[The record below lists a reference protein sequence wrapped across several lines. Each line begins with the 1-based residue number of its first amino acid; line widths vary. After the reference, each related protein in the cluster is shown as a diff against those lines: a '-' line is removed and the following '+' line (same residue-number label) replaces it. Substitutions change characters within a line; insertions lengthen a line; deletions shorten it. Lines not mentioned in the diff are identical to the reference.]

1 MHRLREIFRD
11 LRDHG
16 PEHMRHMGKHRRG
29 RGFGHFFGSDM
40 GDAGF
45 DRSGFRTG
53 RKLAADDL
61 QLLLLTLI
69 AEKPSHGY
77 DLIKVLE
84 ERSGG
89 YYVPSPGMIYPALTY
104 LEEAGHATV
113 EPEGTKKLYRI
124 SEDGRRHLDHN
135 RIAADALVSQLERIG
150 RRMWRRP
157 PRLRRRRRRGRRRR
171 RQQRAAAGTARAA
184 AGAARKKA
192 RPRRRKAGAS
202 PISCAAR
209 PPTFSASNS
218 SRTPAAGQAPGAGP
232 CYHRTSLS
240 PSPLLSKA
248 SERRWVRMGVTATS
262 LRRPSIPLTTRA
274 RSGPGRCRPH

>member
-16 PEHMRHMGKHRRG
+16 PEQMSHMGKHRRG
-29 RGFGHFFGSDM
+29 RGFGHFFGNDM

-124 SEDGRRHLDHN
+124 SEDGRRHLDQN
-135 RIAADALVSQLERIG
+135 RTAADALVSQLERIG
-150 RRMWRRP
+150 RRMGDVRRAFAADGEEAGDDGDSNEL
-157 PRLRRRRRRGRRRR
+157 RHARRELRRVLRERKRGSAEESRRI
-171 RQQRAAAGTARAA
+171 AD
-184 AGAARKKA
+184 
-192 RPRRRKAGAS
+192 
-202 PISCAAR
+202 I
-209 PPTFSASNS
+209 
-218 SRTPAAGQAPGAGP
+218 
-232 CYHRTSLS
+232 
-240 PSPLLSKA
+240 
-248 SERRWVRMGVTATS
+248 
-262 LRRPSIPLTTRA
+262 LRRATADIL
-274 RSGPGRCRPH
+274 GKQ

>member
-11 LRDHG
+11 LHDHPPG
-16 PEHMRHMGKHRRG
+16 HMRHMGKHGRG
-29 RGFGHFFGSDM
+29 RGFGHFFGSDI

-150 RRMWRRP
+150 RRMGDIRRAFAADGEEAGDDGDSNEL
-157 PRLRRRRRRGRRRR
+157 RQARRELRRVLRERKRGSAEESRRI
-171 RQQRAAAGTARAA
+171 AD
-184 AGAARKKA
+184 
-192 RPRRRKAGAS
+192 
-202 PISCAAR
+202 I
-209 PPTFSASNS
+209 
-218 SRTPAAGQAPGAGP
+218 
-232 CYHRTSLS
+232 
-240 PSPLLSKA
+240 
-248 SERRWVRMGVTATS
+248 
-262 LRRPSIPLTTRA
+262 LRRATADIL
-274 RSGPGRCRPH
+274 GKQ

>member
-29 RGFGHFFGSDM
+29 RGFGHFFGSDI

-124 SEDGRRHLDHN
+124 SEDGRRHLDQN
-135 RIAADALVSQLERIG
+135 RVAADALISQLERIG
-150 RRMWRRP
+150 RRMGDVRRAFAADGEEAGDDGDSNEL
-157 PRLRRRRRRGRRRR
+157 RQARRELRRVLRERKRG
-171 RQQRAAAGTARAA
+171 
-184 AGAARKKA
+184 
-192 RPRRRKAGAS
+192 
-202 PISCAAR
+202 
-209 PPTFSASNS
+209 SAEE
-218 SRTPAAGQAPGAGP
+218 SRSIADI
-232 CYHRTSLS
+232 
-240 PSPLLSKA
+240 
-248 SERRWVRMGVTATS
+248 
-262 LRRPSIPLTTRA
+262 LRRATADIL
-274 RSGPGRCRPH
+274 GKQ